1 METVASGDVGLD
13 FNFIG
18 IQLLNGLQLS
28 MLLFMLA
35 VGLSVVF
42 GLLDVLNLAHATL
55 YMFGAY
61 LGYTVARWTGSY
73 WIAIAVAPVLVT
85 LIGMVL
91 YQTLLT
97 RVRGNHMVQALVT
110 FGLLFVGF
118 DAVRIIWGNDFFR
131 LIEPSLL
138 SGSIAVFDQ
147 KYPIYRLFIIGVGIA
162 TILLLYLGL
171 ERTRLGA
178 VVRAGV
184 DDREMAATL
193 GINIDRAFFIVF
205 CIGTFLAGLAG
216 VVAAPVL
223 TIEPGMDVQILIST
237 LIVVVIGGPGSL
249 KGAVLGAL
257 IIGMAET
264 FGVVLIPE
272 FSSFMIYMVM
282 ALVLLLRPQGLL
294 PVKGAH

>member
-1 METVASGDVGLD
+1 MDL
-13 FNFIG
+13 NFLG

-42 GLLDVLNLAHATL
+42 GLLDILNLAHATL
-55 YMFGAY
+55 YMLGAY
-61 LGYTVARWTGSY
+61 FAYAIVQWTGSF
-73 WIAIAVAPVLVT
+73 WIGLAVGPILVT
-85 LIGMVL
+85 LVGIAL
-91 YQTLLT
+91 YQGLLI
-97 RVRGNHMVQALVT
+97 RVRGNHMIQALVT

-118 DAVRIIWGNDFFR
+118 DLVRIIWGSDIHR
-131 LIEPSLL
+131 LAEPAVF
-138 SGSIAVFDQ
+138 SGSIAMLGQ
-147 KYPIYRLFIIGVGIA
+147 AYPVYRLFLIGVGLA
-162 TILLLYLGL
+162 TIVLLYFGL

-216 VVAAPVL
+216 VLAAPVF
-223 TIEPGMDVQILIST
+223 TIEPGMDVEILIST

-257 IIGMAET
+257 IIGMVQT
-264 FGVVLIPE
+264 FGIVLIPE
-272 FSSFMIYMVM
+272 FASFMIYFVM
-282 ALVLLLRPQGLL
+282 AAVLLLRPQGLL
-294 PVKGAH
+294 PVKDVH

>member
-1 METVASGDVGLD
+1 MDL
-13 FNFIG
+13 NFLG

-42 GLLDVLNLAHATL
+42 GLLDILNLAHATL
-55 YMFGAY
+55 YMLGAY
-61 LGYTVARWTGSY
+61 LAYAIVQWTGSF
-73 WIAIAVAPVLVT
+73 WIGLAVGPVLVT
-85 LIGMVL
+85 LIGIAL
-91 YQTLLT
+91 YQGLLI
-97 RVRGNHMVQALVT
+97 RVRGNHMIQALVT

-118 DAVRIIWGNDFFR
+118 DLVRIIWGNDIHR
-131 LIEPSLL
+131 LAEPVLF
-138 SGSIAVFDQ
+138 SGSISMLGQA
-147 KYPIYRLFIIGVGIA
+147 YPVYRLFLIGVGLV
-162 TILLLYLGL
+162 TIVVLYFGL

-216 VVAAPVL
+216 VLAAPVF
-223 TIEPGMDVQILIST
+223 TIEPGMDIEILIST

-257 IIGMAET
+257 IIGMVQT
-264 FGVVLIPE
+264 FGIVLIPE
-272 FSSFMIYMVM
+272 FASFMIYFVM
-282 ALVLLLRPQGLL
+282 AAVLLLRPQGLL
-294 PVKGAH
+294 PVKDVH

>member
-1 METVASGDVGLD
+1 MDL
-13 FNFIG
+13 NFIG

-61 LGYTVARWTGSY
+61 LGFTITAWTGSF
-73 WIAIAVAPVLVT
+73 WIGFALAPLLVT
-85 LIGMVL
+85 LIGIAM
-91 YQTLLT
+91 YQTLLV
-97 RVRGNHMVQALVT
+97 RVRGNHMIQALVT

-118 DAVRIIWGNDFFR
+118 DAVRMIWGNDFHR

-138 SGSIAVFDQ
+138 SGSVAIFGQ
-147 KYPIYRLFIIGVGIA
+147 KYPVYRLFIIGVGFA

-193 GINIDRAFFIVF
+193 GINIDRAFFVVF

-272 FSSFMIYMVM
+272 FSTFIIYLVM

>member
-1 METVASGDVGLD
+1 MDI
-13 FNFIG
+13 NFIG

-55 YMFGAY
+55 YMVGAY
-61 LGYTVARWTGSY
+61 LAFTIAGWTGSF
-73 WIAIAVAPVLVT
+73 WLGLLIGPVLVT
-85 LIGMVL
+85 LIGVL
-91 YQTLLT
+91 LYEGLLV
-97 RVRGNHMVQALVT
+97 RVRGNHMIQALVT

-118 DAVRIIWGNDFFR
+118 DAVRIIWGNDFQR
-131 LIEPSLL
+131 LAEPELL
-138 SGSIAVFDQ
+138 SGSIPVFGQ
-147 KYPIYRLFIIGVGIA
+147 AYPIYRLFLIGVGFV
-162 TILLLYLGL
+162 TIVLLYLGL

-205 CIGTFLAGLAG
+205 CIGTYLAGLAG
-216 VVAAPVL
+216 VVAAPVF

-249 KGAVLGAL
+249 KGAVLGAFL
-257 IIGMAET
+257 IGMAQT
-264 FGVVLIPE
+264 FGVVLFPE
-272 FSSFMIYMVM
+272 FSSFLIYLIM
-282 ALVLLLRPQGLL
+282 AGVLLMRPQGLL
-294 PVKGAH
+294 PVKDAH